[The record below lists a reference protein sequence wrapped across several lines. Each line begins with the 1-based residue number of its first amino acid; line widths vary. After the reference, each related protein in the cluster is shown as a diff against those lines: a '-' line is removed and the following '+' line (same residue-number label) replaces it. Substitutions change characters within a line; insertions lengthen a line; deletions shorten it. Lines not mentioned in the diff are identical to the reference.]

1 MHAADRSA
9 LIRGKK
15 TYGNTPRIG
24 ALLSA
29 AEKGMQK
36 YGELLTAAEKDMWKR
51 IDAFVSAAEREV
63 WKYAADGSAPIRGR

>member
-1 MHAADRSA
+1 
-9 LIRGKK
+9 
-15 TYGNTPRIG
+15 
-24 ALLSA
+24 
-29 AEKGMQK
+29 MQK